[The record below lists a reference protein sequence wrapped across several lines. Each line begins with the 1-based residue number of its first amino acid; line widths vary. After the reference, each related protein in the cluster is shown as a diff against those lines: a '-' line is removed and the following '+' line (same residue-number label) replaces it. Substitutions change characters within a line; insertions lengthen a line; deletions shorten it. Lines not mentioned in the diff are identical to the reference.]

1 MTNKNKP
8 KVTMV
13 IGKVKITNSGFT
25 STFKMA
31 STNATINGVV
41 KESSRDTPGN
51 NLARIITAM
60 AVRTSLIIVFM
71 RRDFVFKVTNNTIN
85 L

>member
-41 KESSRDTPGN
+41 KESSRETPGN
-51 NLARIITAM
+51 NLARIITAK
-60 AVRTSLIIVFM
+60 AVRTNLMIVFM
-71 RRDFVFKVTNNTIN
+71 KRDFIFKVTNNSIS